1 MERNAIAY
9 RRISADRQEESAS
22 ELKAQDAVIDAYCKA
37 NGNVVVSTYTEIE
50 TAKGEMKER
59 PELVKAITHT
69 QRENATLVIA
79 KFELL
84 TRSVYVTALLDGAGV
99 EFVACEQPYVNHTTI
114 GFLAD
119 RAKRASQSVSEY
131 TKAALA
137 SYKEDKRVSKRIRL
151 LYPGGVPP
159 DVVEATAGK
168 LGASLPQ
175 CRSLTHEARAKGAAK
190 SAVNRRAVAMV
201 AVEELAPRMLAMWK
215 NEKLSLRAIG
225 NRLNEEGRTTRAGKP
240 WSPTA
245 VKRVLDRAQEA

>member
-69 QRENATLVIA
+69 QRENATLIIA

-84 TRSVYVTALLDGAGV
+84 TRSVYVTTLLQKTGV
-99 EFVACEQPYVNHTTI
+99 EFVACEQPYVNHMTI
-114 GFLAD
+114 GILAG
-119 RAKRASQSVSEY
+119 RAKHASQSVSDY

-137 SYKEDKRVSKRIRL
+137 SYKEDKRVSKRIRM

-159 DVVEATAGK
+159 EIVEATAGK

-175 CRSLTHEARAKGAAK
+175 CRPLTPEARARGAAK
-190 SAVNRRAVAMV
+190 SVANRRVAAMV
-201 AVEELAPRMLAMWK
+201 AVEGLAPRMLAMRRD
-215 NEKLSLRAIG
+215 EKLSLRAIG
-225 NRLNEEGRTTRAGKP
+225 NRLNEEGCTTRSGKP
-240 WSPTA
+240 WSATA
-245 VKRVLDRAQEA
+245 VKRVLDRAPT